1 MNERRERG
9 WRGEWDALPERPT
22 CAPLQA
28 ACRRPLTKPP
38 LMRWRP
44 GLFWGRDGGKG
55 ANPHSLKGVTFCT
68 VTLERTGPWVRAVRA
83 GSGCRGQKAWHL
95 AKARALG
102 EHLAPNPLPAPLQA
116 GKLHRRW
123 GLPSTSASG
132 LLNPFLG
139 AALPPA
145 FLWASNYHPS
155 HLLPLLSSLICS
167 LPSLFTIIIITI
179 KAAPPKHL

>member
-1 MNERRERG
+1 MGRAPRTSHV
-9 WRGEWDALPERPT
+9 RP
-22 CAPLQA
+22 PPGSLQA
-28 ACRRPLTKPP
+28 AAHKAAFDALATGAILGTRWGERRQPAL
-38 LMRWRP
+38 LE
-44 GLFWGRDGGKG
+44 GSHFL
-55 ANPHSLKGVTFCT
+55 HS
-68 VTLERTGPWVRAVRA
+68 TLERTGPWVRAVRA